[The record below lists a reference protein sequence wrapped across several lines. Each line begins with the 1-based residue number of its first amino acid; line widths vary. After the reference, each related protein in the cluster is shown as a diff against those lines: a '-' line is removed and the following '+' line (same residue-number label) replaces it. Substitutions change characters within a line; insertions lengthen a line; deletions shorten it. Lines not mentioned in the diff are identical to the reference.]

1 MSKVWH
7 VTGVSLALTLGLGV
21 GVSLLGW
28 LLGWHTALQFSNGLF
43 VAGSVVII
51 VGLTGFFGGVGA
63 RADFKWMY
71 VQSVGDRS
79 LAEQSKLWLADAL
92 RGYNIVATSTL
103 SGVLLIGLSILVDQ
117 IFG

>member
-7 VTGVSLALTLGLGV
+7 VMGISLALTLGLGAGV
-21 GVSLLGW
+21 GLLGW

-51 VGLTGFFGGVGA
+51 VGLAGFFGGVGA
-63 RADFKWMY
+63 RVDFKLMY
-71 VQSVGDRS
+71 AQSVGDRS
-79 LAEQSKLWLADAL
+79 LAERSRFWLADAL

-103 SGVLLIGLSILVDQ
+103 TGVLLIAFSILVDQ